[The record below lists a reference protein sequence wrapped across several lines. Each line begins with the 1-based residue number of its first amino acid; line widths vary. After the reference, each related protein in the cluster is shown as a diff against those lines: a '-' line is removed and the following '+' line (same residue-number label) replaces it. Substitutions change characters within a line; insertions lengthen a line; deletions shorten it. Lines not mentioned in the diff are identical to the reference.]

1 MTAPALTAAASAAS
15 EYFADDE
22 PVFGTSHE
30 LIEGR
35 RVPLFGE
42 RRIWPAACIR
52 RPSNRPVTE
61 HTMMFPLEDTGIDL
75 TNLRLREMVFA
86 QLNPTHKALRDRSVF
101 LPAEP
106 AEISTLRQTIWNIV
120 DVIIWGK
127 EQNLRDDLGRWD
139 PQDWQ
144 DFLDHQSADATAA
157 GLRHCIHAIRRMRKV
172 AAVLTGIT
180 PFDDPWNGKAATHIA
195 NETAENAEER
205 RDGLATP
212 SIPPATWW
220 PLLRAAWT
228 YIHLFAPDL
237 LDLRDR
243 LAEDGP
249 PQPEQKSKVN
259 FRTGEEIDELIEEW
273 LARPDSVVPVHARD
287 RQGSAPI
294 RKGEPNWS
302 SLSLSITGGTN
313 LHMFGTGKRAH
324 DRYSGPRREKVL
336 TAIANGTVA
345 VASTDTVGRQAYKPG
360 SVFRRPEEI
369 DQKLRQWL
377 ADPNN
382 LVPVRGKA
390 DRNAPAG
397 TVVFE
402 TLRRE
407 VLGEDDRSDLNGRSS
422 KASQRR
428 REWIEE
434 AVARGQVEI
443 IDGSGYRARRH
454 PCPGFAEVTRADGTM
469 GPWRTGITLEEL
481 DAELRMVRAACYVFI
496 VAMSAMRDSEIQEIE
511 RDAIATF
518 FGSPA
523 VTSRKVKNDP
533 ARSHQHWWIIEPVAL
548 AIAVAERLSW
558 HPAHIFASITPPK
571 TAAEGKRRHGRRG
584 SNAASDLDYFIERIN
599 STCGDLGLQVISPA
613 HVRPHMFR
621 KTMSLIAGREPD
633 AEIALGL
640 QLKHAARR
648 AVSNR
653 STPAYGQMD
662 ASWAT
667 EFDRELE
674 FAAAR
679 KLVSLLKDRHRGETI
694 AVGPGAARLHAGL
707 DRVLTTIEADPQLRA
722 QLADETMMATL
733 LHSEFPELHWGTLN
747 HCLFDAPQAECQ
759 EGLPEAQRGQGPL
772 LGACQPAKCRNSTIT
787 RAHAPIW
794 LAEEKDLVTT
804 LGQKRLAPPRR
815 ESLEL
820 RLTDVRLITRTFK
833 ENGGDL

>member
-1 MTAPALTAAASAAS
+1 MTTPALAAAGAAS

-22 PVFGTSHE
+22 PAFGTSHA

-35 RVPLFGE
+35 RVPLFGD
-42 RRIWPAACIR
+42 RRTWPATCIR

-61 HTMMFPLEDTGIDL
+61 HTLMFPLEGTGIDL
-75 TNLRLREMVFA
+75 TNLRLRDMAFA
-86 QLNPTHKALRDRSVF
+86 QLNPTHKALRDRAVF

-120 DVIIWGK
+120 DVITWGK
-127 EQNLRDDLGRWD
+127 EQNLPDDLGRWD

-144 DFLDHQSADATAA
+144 DFLDHQSADSTAA

-172 AAVLTGIT
+172 AAVVTGIT

-195 NETAENAEER
+195 DETAEHAEDR

-212 SIPPATWW
+212 AIQPATWW
-220 PLLRAAWT
+220 PLLRAAWA

-237 LDLRDR
+237 LNLRDR
-243 LAEDGP
+243 LAEEEP
-249 PQPEQKSKVN
+249 TQPERKPKMN
-259 FRTGEEIDELIEEW
+259 FRSSEEIDGMIDAW
-273 LARPDSVVPVHARD
+273 LTRPGSVVPVHPRD
-287 RQGSAPI
+287 GGGKSLF
-294 RKGEPNWS
+294 RKGQPNWS
-302 SLSLSITGGTN
+302 ALSLSITGGTT
-313 LHMFGTGKRAH
+313 LHLFGTGARAH
-324 DRYSGPRREKVL
+324 DRCNRPRRAKVL
-336 TAIANGTVA
+336 AAMANGTVA
-345 VASTDTVGRQAYKPG
+345 VASTDTVGRRTYRPG
-360 SVFRRPEEI
+360 AVFRRPEEI
-369 DQKLRQWL
+369 DEKLRQWL
-377 ADPNN
+377 ADQNN
-382 LVPVRGKA
+382 LVPVRGRP
-390 DRNAPAG
+390 DRNDAAG

-407 VLGEDDRSDLNGRSS
+407 VLGDDDRTDLKGRNS
-422 KASQRR
+422 KASRR
-428 REWIEE
+428 RRQWIEE
-434 AVARGQVEI
+434 AVARGQVEVI
-443 IDGSGYRARRH
+443 NGNGYRARHH
-454 PCPGFAEVTRADGTM
+454 PCPGFAGVTRADGTT
-469 GPWRTGITLEEL
+469 GPWRTRITLDEL

-496 VAMSAMRDSEIQEIE
+496 VALSAMRDSEIQEIE
-511 RDAIATF
+511 RDAMATF

-523 VTSRKVKNDP
+523 VTSRKVKNDR
-533 ARSHQHWWIIEPVAL
+533 ARSHQHWWVIEPVAE

-558 HPAHIFASITPPK
+558 HPTHVFASIIPPK
-571 TAAEGKRRHGRRG
+571 TTAEGKRRYGRRG
-584 SNAASDLDYFIERIN
+584 INAAADIDYFIERIN
-599 STCGDLGLQVISPA
+599 TTHGRLGLEAITPA

-621 KTMSLIAGREPD
+621 RTMSLVAGREPD

-648 AVSNR
+648 AMSNR
-653 STPAYGQMD
+653 STPTYGQME
-662 ASWAT
+662 AGWAK

-679 KLVSLLKDRHRGETI
+679 KLVSLLKDRQRGETI
-694 AVGPGAARLHAGL
+694 AVGPGSGRLHAGL

-722 QLADETMMATL
+722 QLADEALMATL
-733 LHSEFPELHWGTLN
+733 LHSQFPELHWGTLN

-759 EGLPEAQRGQGPL
+759 EGLPEVQRGQGPL

-820 RLTDVRLITRTFK
+820 RLTDVRMITRTFK